1 MKKKISIAIIGSGIA
16 GLTLANFLHKE
27 KNLEIEIFEKDN
39 IKNSSTSGIQI
50 SNNARIIL
58 NKINFNQF
66 NKKNYCNIHSIKIF
80 DYKNLSKIAS
90 LDMNFFNKKN
100 SEYFCI
106 ERNKL
111 ISFLLNQLNKN
122 IKIHTNKKVIEI
134 KTEDTNQIFFQDGQ
148 MKKFDIVVACDGI
161 FSNLR
166 KKLSK
171 ENLSFRHTATAY
183 RGIIKNMGKIYS
195 EKVNLYLGKKKH
207 LVIYPINQNYD
218 LSFTG
223 VTNDLNGRSKQT
235 CQHLSRKNEIKHFL
249 RDFHPLIR
257 KSIEKCK
264 NIYTWPIYSHSNT
277 FFGKKNVFFIGDSSH
292 AMAPFQ
298 AQGAALA
305 IEDAYILSKLIK
317 NNLFSVKQMEKIR
330 LNRITMIKKRV
341 ERNLIIFHLH
351 NIILQK
357 IRNFILNIV
366 CNKKL
371 LATMFFGKIFNF
383 KA

>member
-1 MKKKISIAIIGSGIA
+1 
-16 GLTLANFLHKE
+16 
-27 KNLEIEIFEKDN
+27 
-39 IKNSSTSGIQI
+39 
-50 SNNARIIL
+50 
-58 NKINFNQF
+58 
-66 NKKNYCNIHSIKIF
+66 
-80 DYKNLSKIAS
+80 
-90 LDMNFFNKKN
+90 
-100 SEYFCI
+100 
-106 ERNKL
+106 
-111 ISFLLNQLNKN
+111 
-122 IKIHTNKKVIEI
+122 
-134 KTEDTNQIFFQDGQ
+134 EDTNQIFFQDGK
-148 MKKFDIVVACDGI
+148 MKKFDIVVASDGI

-235 CQHLSRKNEIKHFL
+235 YQHLSRKNEIKHFL

>member
-1 MKKKISIAIIGSGIA
+1 M
-16 GLTLANFLHKE
+16 ANFLHKE
-27 KNLEIEIFEKDN
+27 KNLKIEIFEKDN
-39 IKNSSTSGIQI
+39 IKKLSTSGIQI

-58 NKINFNQF
+58 NKINFNRF
-66 NKKNYCNIHSIKIF
+66 NKENYCNIHSIKIF
-80 DYKNLSKIAS
+80 DYKSLTKIAS
-90 LDMNFFNKKN
+90 LNMNFFNKKN

-111 ISFLLNQLNKN
+111 ISFLLKQLNKN
-122 IKIHTNKKVIEI
+122 IKINRNKKVIEI
-134 KTEDTNQIFFQDGQ
+134 KTKDANQIFFQDGQ

-166 KKLSK
+166 KKLFK
-171 ENLSFRHTATAY
+171 ENLFLRHTATAY
-183 RGIIKNMGKIYS
+183 RGIIKNKSKIYS

-223 VTNDLNGRSKQT
+223 ITNDLTGRSKQT
-235 CQHLSRKNEIKHFL
+235 YQHLSQKNEIMHFL
-249 RDFHPLIR
+249 RDFHPAIR

-264 NIYTWPIYSHSNT
+264 NIYSWPIYSHPNT

-371 LATMFFGKIFNF
+371 FATMFFGKIFNF